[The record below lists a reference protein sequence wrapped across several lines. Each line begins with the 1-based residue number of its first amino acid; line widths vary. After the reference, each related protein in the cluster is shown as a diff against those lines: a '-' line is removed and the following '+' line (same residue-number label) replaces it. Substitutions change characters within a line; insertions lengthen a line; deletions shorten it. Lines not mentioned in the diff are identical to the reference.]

1 MAKIIDGK
9 KIADDIRSEIKAEVA
24 ALKEKHG
31 LVPGLAVVLVG
42 NDPASE
48 TYVRMKKKACAE
60 AGINSFE
67 FLRPADTSQLEL
79 LELID
84 VLNARDDINGILV
97 QIPLPKHID
106 ENSVLFR
113 INPEKDVD
121 GFHPANVGRVVI
133 GDEDAFYPCTPY
145 GIQEMIVR
153 TLPNLKG
160 SHLVVVGRSNIV
172 GKPVANMMLQ
182 KNSRADCIVT
192 VCHTAA
198 SDIGYFTSQADILV
212 VAAGRPMTITAG
224 MVKEGVVVID
234 VGTNHIPHPDDPG
247 KTKLVGDVDFEGVS
261 KKASAISPVPGGVG
275 PMTITMLLR
284 NTLKACKMQHGIKA
298 G

>member
-1 MAKIIDGK
+1 MARIIDGK
-9 KIADDIRSEIKAEVA
+9 KIADDIRSEIKAGTAE
-24 ALKEKHG
+24 LKAKYG
-31 LVPGLAVVLVG
+31 LVPGLAVILVG

-60 AGINSFE
+60 TGIDSFE
-67 FLRPADTSQLEL
+67 FLRPADTPQQEL

-84 VLNARDDINGILV
+84 NLNARSDINGILV
-97 QIPLPKHID
+97 QLPLPEHID
-106 ENSVLFR
+106 KNGVILR

-121 GFHPANVGRVVI
+121 GFHPVNIGRIVI
-133 GDEDAFYPCTPY
+133 GDENAFYPCTPY

-153 TLPNLKG
+153 TLPNIKG
-160 SHLVVVGRSNIV
+160 KHLVVVGRSNIV
-172 GKPVANMMLQ
+172 GKPLASMMLQ
-182 KNSRADCIVT
+182 KSNRADCIVT

-198 SDIGYFTSQADILV
+198 ADIGYFTLQADILV
-212 VAAGRPMTITAG
+212 VAAGRPMTVTAD
-224 MVKEGVVVID
+224 MVKEGAVVID
-234 VGTNHIPHPDDPG
+234 VGTNHVPHPDDPG

-284 NTLKACKMQHGIKA
+284 NTLRACKLQHGVM

>member
-1 MAKIIDGK
+1 MAEIIDGK
-9 KIADDIRSEIKAEVA
+9 KIADDIRAEIKAEAA
-24 ALKEKHG
+24 ALKEKHR

-60 AGINSFE
+60 TGIESFE
-67 FLRPADTSQLEL
+67 FLYPADTPQQEL

-84 VLNARDDINGILV
+84 SLNARDEINGILV
-97 QIPLPKHID
+97 QLPLPRHID
-106 ENSVLFR
+106 ENSVILR
-113 INPEKDVD
+113 ISPEKDVD
-121 GFHPANVGRVVI
+121 GFHPANVGRIVI
-133 GDEDAFYPCTPY
+133 GDDGAFYPCTPY

-153 TLPNLKG
+153 TLPDLKG
-160 SHLVVVGRSNIV
+160 KHLVVVGRSNIV

-198 SDIGYFTSQADILV
+198 ADIGYFTSQADILV
-212 VAAGRPMTITAG
+212 VAAGRPMTITPD
-224 MVKEGVVVID
+224 MVKDGAVVID

-284 NTLKACKMQHGIKA
+284 NTLKACKTRHGIK

>member
-9 KIADDIRSEIKAEVA
+9 KIADDIRSEIRAGAAE
-24 ALKEKHG
+24 LKSKHG
-31 LVPGLAVVLVG
+31 IVPGLAVVLVG

-60 AGINSFE
+60 TGIDSFE
-67 FLRPADTSQLEL
+67 FLRPADTPQQEL

-84 VLNARDDINGILV
+84 SLNARDDINGILV
-97 QIPLPKHID
+97 QLPLPGHID
-106 ENSVLFR
+106 KNDVILR

-121 GFHPANVGRVVI
+121 GFHPVNVGHIVV
-133 GDEDAFYPCTPY
+133 GDENAFYPCTPY

-153 TLPNLKG
+153 TLPDIKG
-160 SHLVVVGRSNIV
+160 KHLVVVGRSNIV
-172 GKPVANMMLQ
+172 GKPLANMMMQ
-182 KNSRADCIVT
+182 KNNRADCIVT

-198 SDIGYFTSQADILV
+198 ADIGYFTSQADILV
-212 VAAGRPMTITAG
+212 VAAGRPMTVTAD
-224 MVKEGVVVID
+224 MVKEGAVVID
-234 VGTNHIPHPDDPG
+234 VGTNHVPHPDDPN

-275 PMTITMLLR
+275 PMTITMLLH
-284 NTLKACKMQHGIKA
+284 NALKACKLQHGIIS
-298 G
+298 